1 MTIREDGSVAT
12 DVSES
17 IDTDSEQNLDESSAP
32 RRFNFKEKKYKILGL
47 LAIVMAI
54 EAFAI
59 YFVLP
64 KPANTTNPQE
74 LGVDPVGD
82 EEGNASKIDTV
93 EVKVGDFNC
102 TNSKATTGV
111 VHVTFTVTATVA
123 DGQKVAFEQA
133 VKNDHEARVRQ
144 AVLQVCRSSSLEEL
158 SDPRLS
164 VIKQQI
170 RAKVNSVLRK
180 SYIIEVVIGD
190 FRTTEQ

>member
-1 MTIREDGSVAT
+1 MAT
-12 DVSES
+12 DVSED

-32 RRFNFKEKKYKILGL
+32 RRFNFQDKKFKILGL
-47 LAIVMAI
+47 LAIVVVI

-64 KPANTTNPQE
+64 KPANSTDPEEMGT
-74 LGVDPVGD
+74 VPVGED
-82 EEGNASKIDTV
+82 ESTRSKIDTV

-102 TNSKATTGV
+102 TNSKASTGI

-133 VKNDHEARVRQ
+133 VKKDHEARVRQ

-164 VIKQQI
+164 VIKHQI

-190 FRTTEQ
+190 FRSTEQ